1 MSFEETVGWCERCRS
16 DGLESPILVYPI
28 GPTDAIKMCSNLECS
43 DMANSIIQVDFVK
56 IEIPKSH
63 KIFTDPSPVEWCDD
77 DGEYHHHCVKVRTS
91 SASSSAGS
99 DPKDQ
104 NIRTHHTSASIPGTA
119 KVTTEPLRRHAVDI
133 YDKVPTASNVNPSPD
148 LRPEKCRDRL
158 CQDTTVSASSDTV
171 QGTANPF
178 GEPTVGIG
186 DSAPT
191 ALLCVEPPVYVNPVK
206 HVYRTCNTSP
216 STCVSAG
223 QVSIKPVGEPTIN
236 ICDSAASES
245 LCADSEVCMDED
257 EHVYS
262 ARDTTAS
269 TCGSAGQVFIE
280 PVGEPNINICDNA
293 ASESL
298 CAHSEVCMDEDER
311 VYSARDTPAS
321 TCGSAGQ
328 VFIEPV
334 GEPNINICDNAASE
348 SLCAHSKV
356 CMDED
361 ERVYSARDTPASTC
375 GSAGQVSIKP
385 VGEPTINI
393 CDSAASESLC
403 TDFKV
408 CMDKDKRVCK
418 AHDTSASTCHEVGQ
432 VLALPTCGSAPI
444 QSFGANTSLCIKA
457 RDHRYRSHCSIHTP
471 AKAIMPAVGVIASSS
486 GSVFDDSPTISP
498 IADTSLEAKTEKWRD
513 TGGGRVLFKSPIS
526 KAVTVKVV
534 ASSEH
539 PFCVNREL
547 RSPNPCLETKQENHA
562 DEMCDVHQ
570 MEKVLKVKIVATSE
584 MEPSCQLSNDV
595 PTLLARG
602 VINSWQE
609 VMTEELE
616 DEVNCAKVKPYHVV
630 EEPAAKNVSVY
641 CPGSTKRSV
650 TPVFSFLLPNTA
662 EGDAVKQKKVMSS
675 PSASHVG
682 FAECHFEHKHWERT
696 KVPLVRESISRNLEK
711 DHALFGAATENAD
724 SACATE
730 NGSMELINEEDMV
743 VAVPAAIVT
752 NAAFTVCGSI
762 WYNGHREWIFSH
774 KTEFGITL

>member
-262 ARDTTAS
+262 A
-269 TCGSAGQVFIE
+269 C
-280 PVGEPNINICDNA
+280 
-293 ASESL
+293 
-298 CAHSEVCMDEDER
+298 
-311 VYSARDTPAS
+311 DTPAS

>member
-216 STCVSAG
+216 
-223 QVSIKPVGEPTIN
+223 
-236 ICDSAASES
+236 
-245 LCADSEVCMDED
+245 
-257 EHVYS
+257 
-262 ARDTTAS
+262 
-269 TCGSAGQVFIE
+269 
-280 PVGEPNINICDNA
+280 
-293 ASESL
+293 
-298 CAHSEVCMDEDER
+298 
-311 VYSARDTPAS
+311 
-321 TCGSAGQ
+321 
-328 VFIEPV
+328 
-334 GEPNINICDNAASE
+334 
-348 SLCAHSKV
+348 
-356 CMDED
+356 
-361 ERVYSARDTPASTC
+361 STC